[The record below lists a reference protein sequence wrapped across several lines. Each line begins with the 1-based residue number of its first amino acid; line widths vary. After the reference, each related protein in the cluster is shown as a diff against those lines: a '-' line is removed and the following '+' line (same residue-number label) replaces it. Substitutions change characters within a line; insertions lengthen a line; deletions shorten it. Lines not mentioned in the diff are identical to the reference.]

1 MNFAHLGAELRMR
14 TKPLRSRIDGSLVP
28 RGTAV
33 SVQSA
38 LPADLVGTVTRGIGL
53 SRLQRALQ
61 KLPAVGRLVEH
72 GTGEY
77 YHAAFAMKC

>member
-14 TKPLRSRIDGSLVP
+14 TKPLRSRVDGSLVP

-33 SVQSA
+33 SIQSA
-38 LPADLVGTVTRGIGL
+38 ISADVVGTVTKGTGL

-61 KLPAVGRLVEH
+61 HLPFVGRLIEH
-72 GTGEY
+72 GTG
-77 YHAAFAMKC
+77 A